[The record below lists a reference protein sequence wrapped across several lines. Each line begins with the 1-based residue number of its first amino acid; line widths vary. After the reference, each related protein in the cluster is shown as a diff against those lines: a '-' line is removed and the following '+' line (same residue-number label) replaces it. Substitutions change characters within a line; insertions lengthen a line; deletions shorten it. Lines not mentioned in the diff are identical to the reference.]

1 MKDEHGSE
9 RDDTP
14 ILATENLRWS
24 DNGETIVNGITVE
37 IEPGWVVAVV
47 GPSGSGKTS
56 FLRLLNRLSEPTS
69 GRVLLAG
76 QDTREIDPPEL
87 RRRVGMMM
95 QSPYLFPG
103 TVADNVR
110 FGPQQRGET
119 MTDEEVDRLLE
130 RVDLPSYRDR
140 SVNNLSVGEAQRVS
154 LARTLANVPE
164 VLLLD
169 EPTSALDAESERKVE
184 ALICDIIE
192 SRQLTCLIV
201 THDAAQARRMTGRA
215 MLIRDGALEAFGGTE
230 EVLDAD
236 TALR

>member
-1 MKDEHGSE
+1 MKDMQEPKQEGAV
-9 RDDTP
+9 
-14 ILATENLRWS
+14 ILATDHLSWS
-24 DNGETIVNGITVE
+24 DNGETIVDDITVE
-37 IEPGWVVAVV
+37 IKRGWVIAVV

-69 GRVLLAG
+69 GRVLLEG
-76 QDTREIDPPEL
+76 VDTKEIDPPEL

-103 TVADNVR
+103 TVAANIR

-119 MTDEEVDRLLE
+119 MTDEEVKRLLE
-130 RVDLPSYRDR
+130 RVDLPAYGDR

-184 ALICDIIE
+184 TLLSDIIE
-192 SRQLTCLIV
+192 SRELTCLIV
-201 THDAAQARRMTGRA
+201 THDAAQARRMTQRA
-215 MLIRDGALEAFGGTE
+215 MLIRGGKLEAVGSTE

-236 TALR
+236 TTLR